1 MELEFKLVEVDVK
14 KTKDKEIPKF
24 IYIPTK
30 QAYSKDVKLT
40 IGGENSLPILSNLG
54 LPPKLDDTV
63 VFTIGKKT
71 SQSSIS
77 TTKKK
82 VLV

>member
-63 VFTIGKKT
+63 VFEIGNKTTQSNLKSSKK
-71 SQSSIS
+71 QD
-77 TTKKK
+77 KD
-82 VLV
+82 